1 MSAVSRYFKSVGV
14 EQVMVCTVIC
24 VLLQYKQVNNLK
36 NIFLNLIH
44 HYFGCYVVIEKKIKL
59 ARTQVLPVTSQI
71 PAYATLPS
79 STAYGLI

>member
-1 MSAVSRYFKSVGV
+1 
-14 EQVMVCTVIC
+14 MVCTVIC

-36 NIFLNLIH
+36 KNYLFH
-44 HYFGCYVVIEKKIKL
+44 HYFGYYVVIEKKIKL

-79 STAYGLI
+79 TTAYGLI